1 MPKLDG
7 THIFERLSERLK
19 ELQQGREVAPRD
31 LRALLT
37 GEQVAAMDVAWANQ
51 QALRKKKRAR
61 SKEEEVALGWKTKR
75 EIHIEA
81 YVKAIAEAD
90 DAMLETMEG
99 LQRNAQLRQA
109 RIFLDTYSQATA
121 EGKSEDVAKNIANN
135 QLTRAGL
142 RRVDGRQIGF
152 TSRRDREVW
161 EIEEQIRNRL
171 RSEMT
176 PEECEQIELS
186 EAHDKA
192 LRDKGK
198 RLSR

>member
-7 THIFERLSERLK
+7 THIFERLSERLE

-31 LRALLT
+31 LRKLLT
-37 GEQVAAMDVAWANQ
+37 DAQRAAMDEAWAEQ

-61 SKEEEVALGWKTKR
+61 TKEEEVALGWKTKR

-90 DAMLETMEG
+90 DAMLETIEG
-99 LQRNAQLRQA
+99 LQRNAQVRQA
-109 RIFLDTYSQATA
+109 RIYMDTYSQART
-121 EGKSEDVAKNIANN
+121 EGKTEEVAKNLANN
-135 QLTRAGL
+135 ELTKAGL
-142 RRVDGRQIGF
+142 RRIDGRHVGF
-152 TSRRDREVW
+152 TSKRDREIW
-161 EIEEQIRNRL
+161 AIEEKILNRL

-176 PEECEQIELS
+176 SEELEQIELS

>member
-1 MPKLDG
+1 MGKA
-7 THIFERLSERLK
+7 TSVEK
-19 ELQQGREVAPRD
+19 E
-31 LRALLT
+31 
-37 GEQVAAMDVAWANQ
+37 
-51 QALRKKKRAR
+51 KRAR
-61 SKEEEVALGWKTKR
+61 TKEEEVALGWMTKR

-99 LQRNAQLRQA
+99 LQRNAQVRQA
-109 RIFLDTYSQATA
+109 RIYMDTYSQART
-121 EGKSEDVAKNIANN
+121 EGKTEDVAKNLANN
-135 QLTRAGL
+135 ELTKAGL
-142 RRVDGRQIGF
+142 RRIDGRNVGF
-152 TSRRDREVW
+152 TSKRDREVW
-161 EIEEQIRNRL
+161 DMEEQIINRL

-176 PEECEQIELS
+176 SEELAQIELL